1 MGWMDFGKRN
11 SILPGITLNVSWI
24 REIMIT
30 HQARSDRGFK
40 VFYFLAESMG
50 KTHKPAY
57 GHSHG

>member
-1 MGWMDFGKRN
+1 MDPGK
-11 SILPGITLNVSWI
+11 
-24 REIMIT
+24 MIT